1 MARGKAK
8 AKAASAAKKRN
19 NRDTKKADRD
29 RGNAEDAPTAAETH
43 DVEETTEAKPQT
55 ERRGDCGEEKA
66 RKKHA
71 AADEGPGVEEEEDK
85 KKDDKDTGG
94 EKETGETV
102 RRGDAF
108 AEGPSQSVAEA
119 GKCKETPKDTA
130 VSDSPGPATSGVHT
144 PETSEAAAEE
154 SQAQVPDSSSEN
166 SSQQKTQQPRE
177 SRNHHRKDARKEPP
191 PPRFLSLRTQP
202 GVCTPPPPPPGA
214 PLILSAPQRQGSVA
228 PRVFSPQ
235 VPPPPLPQNL
245 PRSAAVPPPSPSS
258 VLLTGRRLPP
268 PPPTVSQPTFAS
280 PSRPSAPA
288 FRGVSPAAAS
298 PPFQQRTLEGA
309 MDPFAQLAYFTL
321 LQQQREESEKLSQ
334 EPPALGG
341 TDPSASRPSLSSAE
355 SKSSAER
362 GAAHASDG
370 ASVAG
375 APSVLEVGSTYT
387 GLSTTSHFG
396 LYSEPEMLRRI
407 EAARDYEEVRSLVNM
422 YSEKAKKFP
431 SVLGALLLR
440 LALLGRQVFRDQL
453 LEMSRA
459 LMRNAGV
466 LEQEA
471 ARKAMKD
478 PLPGS
483 TLGSLERNP
492 QEDVKFSDFTE
503 TTARL
508 SDCLTEHL
516 RTHASRVSNDVL
528 QNLLWALS
536 LTQTN
541 CMHQLRELAGFVSVR
556 QDLSASQLVT
566 LFCAYTRGL
575 EKTSDRRGGV
585 NVTSD
590 DSSFLE
596 DCVQKLL
603 LRPEELSSLTPKQ
616 IALFLQACTRLNF
629 NNSLLLKHVGKLS
642 LQKEKEFAPKE
653 WATVVA
659 VFTRFGVP
667 LRGECE
673 KLRRERR
680 ARDWERPPPPKKP
693 KPISQC

>member
-19 NRDTKKADRD
+19 ARDTRPTDRD
-29 RGNAEDAPTAAETH
+29 RGKAEEAPTAAETQE
-43 DVEETTEAKPQT
+43 VEETTEAKPLA
-55 ERRGDCGEEKA
+55 ERRGDCEEEKA
-66 RKKHA
+66 RKKRA
-71 AADEGPGVEEEEDK
+71 ATDKASGVEEEEEK
-85 KKDDKDTGG
+85 KENENDTGG
-94 EKETGETV
+94 EKDTGESVT
-102 RRGDAF
+102 RGDAF
-108 AEGPSQSVAEA
+108 AEGPSQAVAESE
-119 GKCKETPKDTA
+119 KCKETQKETS
-130 VSDSPGPATSGVHT
+130 VRDSPEPATSGVHT
-144 PETSEAAAEE
+144 PDTGEAPAEQSEPP
-154 SQAQVPDSSSEN
+154 VLDSPSEKP
-166 SSQQKTQQPRE
+166 SQQKTQQPCD
-177 SRNHHRKDARKEPP
+177 SRDRDSKGQRKELP
-191 PPRFLSLRTQP
+191 PPRLLSLRPQP
-202 GVCTPPPPPPGA
+202 GVCTPPPPPVA
-214 PLILSAPQRQGSVA
+214 PLILSAPQRQRPLA
-228 PRVFSPQ
+228 PRVFSPP
-235 VPPPPLPQNL
+235 VPPPPLSQNL
-245 PRSAAVPPPSPSS
+245 PRSAAVPPPPFPSP
-258 VLLTGRRLPP
+258 VLLTGRRPP
-268 PPPTVSQPTFAS
+268 PPPAPQPAFAS
-280 PSRPSAPA
+280 SPQSSAPA
-288 FRGVSPAAAS
+288 FRGVSPPAAS
-298 PPFQQRTLEGA
+298 PPFQQRTLEGT

-321 LQQQREESEKLSQ
+321 LQQQREESEKLTQ
-334 EPPALGG
+334 EPPSVGG
-341 TDPSASRPSLSSAE
+341 ADPSAFRPSLSSAE
-355 SKSSAER
+355 SKPRAER
-362 GAAHASDG
+362 DGAPASDG

-375 APSVLEVGSTYT
+375 APSVLEVGTTYT

-407 EAARDYEEVRSLVNM
+407 EAARDYEEVRSLVNL

-453 LEMSRA
+453 LETSRA
-459 LMRNAGV
+459 LMKNGGV

-471 ARKAMKD
+471 AKKALKD

-483 TLGSLERNP
+483 TLGPLERSP
-492 QEDVKFSDFTE
+492 QEDVKFSDFTK

-508 SDCLTEHL
+508 SDCLMEHL
-516 RTHASRVSNDVL
+516 RTDASRVSNDVL

-541 CMHQLRELAGFVSVR
+541 CMDVFRELASFASVR

-585 NVTSD
+585 NITSD
-590 DSSFLE
+590 DSAFFE

-603 LRPEELSSLTPKQ
+603 LRPEELASLTAKQ

-629 NNSLLLKHVGKLS
+629 NNALLLKHIGKLS